1 MELSIKEEKH
11 KEVMEALAKICRSN
25 KRGFIEGK
33 TDKIDAIRDLMK
45 DSGYH
50 EILLPNAQIWR
61 KDFST
66 PIDVV
71 VSSHADV
78 VDSITKCSS
87 KLKEKDE
94 GVYYSGTY
102 DNAGT
107 NAALVISA
115 LEGNLPDNTVI
126 AFTADEESGRCS
138 GAKQVLEYARNS
150 GYEPV
155 CIALDVT
162 YEGFDEGYLF
172 TVENASSGHKKEEDM
187 SFLNDLANAMIA
199 VDPEDDQGCCFVKLS
214 KNGIPDE
221 MDRKY
226 LAKGSSWLDEAQIYG
241 REHAKTF
248 SLCLPCDGEMHDNR
262 GVDVKQ
268 PTFEGYVN
276 ALEYMIYAMSKSPN
290 LQQILEEKKAEN
302 SILLGKAKEMAKKE
316 EESSK
321 SKYADSYYAYKNG
334 LLSEDDYYDYLA
346 YNESYRVNGYD
357 NSNYNFEYRHNAIS
371 DKDYVESWYDEE
383 VFPTF
388 KSYVDSVIEDI
399 VEVVY
404 EYSEEERESF
414 IEEAIS
420 YMPDDVIEWFGGLD
434 RAVAVVKDVFDSVYG
449 TCDLDFENPNKE
461 EDYSFDEDDFSEEK
475 MDEEDTEYEEDDYS
489 GYYDEM

>member
-11 KEVMEALAKICRSN
+11 KEVMEALAKVCRSD
-25 KRGFIEGK
+25 KRGFVEGK
-33 TDKIDAIRDLMK
+33 TDKIDAIRDLMR

-61 KDFST
+61 KDFSS
-66 PIDVV
+66 PIDVI

-78 VDSITKCSS
+78 VNSITKCSS
-87 KLKEKDE
+87 KLKEKEE
-94 GVYYSGTY
+94 GLYYSGTY

-115 LEGNLPDNTVI
+115 LEGNLPDNTLI
-126 AFTADEESGRCS
+126 AFTADEETGHCN
-138 GAKQVLEYARNS
+138 GARQVLEYARNS
-150 GYEPV
+150 GYDPV

-187 SFLNDLANAMIA
+187 SFLNDLANTMIA
-199 VDPEDDQGCCFVKLS
+199 VDPEDNQGCCFVKLS

-248 SLCLPCDGEMHDNR
+248 SLCLPCDGEMHANS

-268 PTFEGYVN
+268 PAFEGYVN
-276 ALEYMIYAMSKSPN
+276 ALEYMIYAMSKDAN
-290 LQQILEEKKAEN
+290 LQQVLEEKKAEN

-316 EESSK
+316 EEASKAKYTSAYSS
-321 SKYADSYYAYKNG
+321 YNGG

-346 YNESYRVNGYD
+346 YNSSYGVKNYD
-357 NSNYNFEYRHNAIS
+357 NTNYNLECHHNPIS
-371 DKDYVESWYDEE
+371 DRDYVESWYDEE

-404 EYSEEERESF
+404 EYSPEEREYF
-414 IEEAIS
+414 VEEAIC
-420 YMPDDVIEWFGGLD
+420 YMPDDVIEWFGDMD
-434 RAVAVVKDVFDSVYG
+434 RAVAVVEDIFDSVYG
-449 TCDLDFENPNKE
+449 KE
-461 EDYSFDEDDFSEEK
+461 EPDKEEGYSFDDDDFSESK
-475 MDEEDTEYEEDDYS
+475 TIDDSEYDEDDYS
-489 GYYDEM
+489 GYFDEI